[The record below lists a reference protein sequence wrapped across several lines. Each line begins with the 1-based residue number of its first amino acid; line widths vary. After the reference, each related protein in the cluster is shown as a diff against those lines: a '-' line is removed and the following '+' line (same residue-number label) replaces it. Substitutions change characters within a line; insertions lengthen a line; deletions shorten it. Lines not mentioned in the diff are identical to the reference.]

1 MVSQTNE
8 QALEN
13 CIERALVEGSRY
25 EKSNLAE
32 CDRFLCHTK
41 NIDSPLHLCVLRLD
55 CHDCHHLQMDN

>member
-1 MVSQTNE
+1 MISQANE

-25 EKSNLAE
+25 EKGNLAE
-32 CDRFLCHTK
+32 CDRKFAILKTLIHRC
-41 NIDSPLHLCVLRLD
+41 ICALVRLD